1 MLIIGNVVLMYN
13 VNKLK
18 TSSYER
24 LNYILEKCKNNLNIK
39 KKICIKI
46 RNNLQSPCIYG
57 VIKPKI
63 LIPKELIKED
73 DELILNIFM
82 HELSHYKRKDMITNF
97 ILLITLLIHWFNPFV
112 YILFK
117 KTRQNIEMATDEMAT
132 NKMNKDE
139 RKKYGFTLINLLQ
152 MYQNQTSASRMLCI
166 ADDAKNMEKRIK
178 KIKLSDKNKILI
190 LMFAIILI
198 ICMLIPFFIKANTGE
213 KELDEKDYNSSME
226 EYLSI
231 GKKLYTIIE
240 DDVWRGNWTK
250 NVDGTKNE
258 NLIINCEN
266 LDQYKQNMTETVFN
280 EYIKYFNITKN
291 GNKYIHPTGYA
302 ANPRFI
308 SDDIEIQNKL
318 DNKVNFNVN
327 AKYEGDNGEIV
338 TRIFSFVIVKE
349 NDRWIISQYHCPF
362 FENST
367 ILDNTVNSIN
377 EETVNIIGK
386 WQPYVAQKNG
396 KNVELNQIYGTS
408 ISTYGGYL
416 TFNKDGTYTKF
427 IGVYSQEQENN
438 LQGIYMVNDNIIE
451 LISYN
456 KEKEAEKLEIIK
468 KNEYIIKEEIDGY
481 TIFFKRE
488 EELINKAKDDIES
501 KYILDSKYI
510 GDWREE
516 SNDANGII
524 IKSVNGNMFSF
535 DLSMHRIY
543 EFENLTATMISEDT
557 ATFNTNDNN
566 DAGDTWKGV
575 YGTLKFEKNYIRMN
589 IKKSDCEYIDAG
601 LEFTYKFN

>member
-46 RNNLQSPCIYG
+46 RNSLQSPCIYG

-97 ILLITLLIHWFNPFV
+97 TLLIALLIHWFNPFV

-117 KTRQNIEMATDEMAT
+117 RTRQNIEMATDEMAT
-132 NKMNKDE
+132 KKMNKEE

-178 KIKLSDKNKILI
+178 KIKLSNKNKIFILI
-190 LMFAIILI
+190 FAIILI
-198 ICMLIPFFIKANTGE
+198 ICVIIPFTIKASTGNDSVAE
-213 KELDEKDYNSSME
+213 NNYDSME
-226 EYLSI
+226 DYLTI

-240 DDVWRGNWTK
+240 EDVWNGNWTK
-250 NVDGTKNE
+250 NTEEIKNE
-258 NLIINCEN
+258 NLIIDCEN
-266 LDQYKQNMTETVFN
+266 LDKYKQNMTEQVFN

-291 GNKYIHPTGYA
+291 GNKYIYDTGYA

-318 DNKVNFNVN
+318 DNKVNFSVN

-338 TRIFSFVIVKE
+338 TREFSFAIIKE
-349 NDRWIISQYHCPF
+349 NDNWIISEYHCPF
-362 FENST
+362 FETST
-367 ILDNTVNSIN
+367 ISNNIVNEKN

-386 WQPYVAQKNG
+386 WQPFEAQKNG
-396 KNVELNQIYGTS
+396 KRVELKEIYGTS

-427 IGVYSQEQENN
+427 IGVYSQEQEND

-456 KEKEAEKLEIIK
+456 KEKEAEKLVIMK

-488 EELINKAKDDIES
+488 EESINKAKDDIES

-516 SNDANGII
+516 NNDANGIT

-535 DLSMHRIY
+535 DLSIHRIY

-566 DAGDTWKGV
+566 DAGDTWKGI
-575 YGTLKFEKNYIRMN
+575 YGTLKFEKDYIRMN
-589 IKKSDCEYIDAG
+589 IKKSDCEYIDTG